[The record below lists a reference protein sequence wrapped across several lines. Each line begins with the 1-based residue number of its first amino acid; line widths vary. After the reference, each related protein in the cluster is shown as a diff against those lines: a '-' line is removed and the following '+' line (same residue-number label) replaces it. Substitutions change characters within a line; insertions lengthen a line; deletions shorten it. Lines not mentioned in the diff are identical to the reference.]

1 MSEAHTPVP
10 ALEARFRS
18 FGVAV
23 IEYALCADDLA
34 RMDAIFPTLSPKMA
48 GARASDFTPAA
59 LAWLAGHAVLS
70 DLAHRLAGPI
80 APAMRLSRVL
90 AFDTSPETNW
100 FVPWHQDRA
109 EGGRY
114 RACTDLEQTVALRIH
129 LDDCSKD
136 NGPLEVLPG
145 SHVCGRLNSASI
157 AGLIETTPPLLCLAA
172 RGDIVA
178 MRPLLVHR
186 SQRARIPTVHRRVL
200 HLEYGPR
207 ASEPAGWA
215 M

>member
-18 FGVAV
+18 LGVAV
-23 IEYALCADDLA
+23 IEYARCADDLA
-34 RMDAIFPTLSPKMA
+34 QMDAIFPTLSPKMA

-59 LAWLAGHAVLS
+59 LAWLDDHAALRE
-70 DLAHRLAGPI
+70 LAHRLAGQS
-80 APAMRLSRVL
+80 APALRLSRVL

-100 FVPWHQDRA
+100 FVAWHQDRA
-109 EGGRY
+109 EDGRD
-114 RACTDLEQTVALRIH
+114 RPCTDLEQTVALRIH
-129 LDDCSKD
+129 LDDCSED

-157 AGLIETTPPLLCLAA
+157 AGLIEPTPPLLCLAA

-186 SQRARIPTVHRRVL
+186 SHRARAPTFHRRVL
-200 HLEYGPR
+200 HLEYGTGVSLWHDR
-207 ASEPAGWA
+207 
-215 M
+215 